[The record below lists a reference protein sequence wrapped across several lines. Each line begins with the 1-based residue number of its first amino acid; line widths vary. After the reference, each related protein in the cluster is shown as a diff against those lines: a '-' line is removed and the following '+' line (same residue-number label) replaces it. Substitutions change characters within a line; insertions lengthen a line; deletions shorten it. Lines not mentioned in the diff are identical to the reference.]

1 MAEPLGV
8 GRQRLRSG
16 CERASATSTGLVHS
30 ASRETILPMTPRTL
44 DIGDPV
50 RLPSGRSARV
60 MVAAIPNRPWVAVAF
75 EGRWAVR
82 REHDAREWPGYAGLD
97 ETDARAL
104 ARLLN
109 QVGVE

>member
-1 MAEPLGV
+1 
-8 GRQRLRSG
+8 
-16 CERASATSTGLVHS
+16 
-30 ASRETILPMTPRTL
+30 
-44 DIGDPV
+44 
-50 RLPSGRSARV
+50 
-60 MVAAIPNRPWVAVAF
+60 MVAAIPNRPWVAVAC

-82 REHDAREWPGYAGLD
+82 REQDAPDWPGYAGLD